1 MSMAEPVTTSS
12 AAMGV
17 TAGGIT
23 VLGIA
28 TGLQPALML
37 AGAWGG
43 WWAMSYQPPLSLSAR
58 LSRIF
63 ISAVAAGW
71 LAPGAIA
78 FAHDKAWLPAAI
90 PAENLHFPAAL
101 LTGLLAVDVIG
112 RGMLK
117 LARGKARLATR
128 DTEGTP

>member
-1 MSMAEPVTTSS
+1 MTEPVSSS
-12 AAMGV
+12 AFFGF

-28 TGLQPALML
+28 TGLHPALML

-43 WWAMSYQPPLSLSAR
+43 WWAMTYQPPMSVWAR
-58 LSRIF
+58 LSRVF

-71 LAPGAIA
+71 LAPGTIA
-78 FAHDKAWLPAAI
+78 VAHQRGWLPDGIA
-90 PAENLHFPAAL
+90 PDMLHFPAAL

-112 RGMLK
+112 RGMLR
-117 LARGKARLATR
+117 AGRAKAKEIA
-128 DTEGTP
+128 E

>member
-1 MSMAEPVTTSS
+1 MTEPVTSSS
-12 AAMGV
+12 AAFFGV

-28 TGLQPALML
+28 TGLHPALML

-43 WWAMSYQPPLSLSAR
+43 WWAISYQPPMGVSAR

-63 ISAVAAGW
+63 ISAIAAGW
-71 LAPGAIA
+71 LVPGGIAIA
-78 FAHDKAWLPAAI
+78 AHRGWLPEAI
-90 PAENLHFPAAL
+90 APELMQFPAAL

-112 RGMLK
+112 RLVLK
-117 LARGKARLATR
+117 LGR
-128 DTEGTP
+128 DKLTEEEEK